1 MKLTRKLEIG
11 LNAVQVLKDKSG
23 PTKVSDMTA
32 AVGTTEHFLEQV
44 MRNLRQ
50 AGIVSVK
57 RGPGGGYILN
67 NRSDVQPLT
76 AMEVAKAVGSAPE
89 GDTSVTADSPVG
101 RLNLA
106 LQQAFLKTSL

>member
-23 PTKVSDMTA
+23 PTKVSDMTQ

-67 NRSDVQPLT
+67 SRSEGLT

-89 GDTSVTADSPVG
+89 GDTAVTSDSPVG

-106 LQQAFLKTSL
+106 LVQAFLKTTV